1 MATSESQKWI
11 KKRAKEI
18 ADNSDDPLMC
28 DGQAERQAKKEYK
41 EQQKKAAKD
50 AAKQKAR
57 ASGDRQ
63 KLAELQDPAL
73 AALRKSERILWKQAV
88 KEKKHP
94 LVDGDKNGSWLNW
107 LALRAA
113 KFKQDRYTALLAFE
127 QQFEVAAYQKE
138 KAEVQ
143 RQKEMMAKYAQ
154 NVQSFLYRQMPA
166 LKKLYSQKQ
175 PKEYNEGSDLRIQEN
190 IHKLADVLPAGSI
203 NSLIGTRSGAVSSFV
218 QATPAQLAL
227 LQPLMRFFIVDQEG
241 NEKEIYF
248 SDYTTENHL
257 KNMADLRASGD
268 LKRIL
273 SPRSQRGSD
282 AGIRSF
288 TWNYNNKHEGDFI
301 IDAEVEL
308 YFGTLAELANVNY
321 LQFLFPTGKATELA
335 GDLADTASKV
345 ADREQGNGSESE
357 TKAQQL
363 INLAKKIDKLE
374 KVLSSTKSDIE
385 KVGEFAGIAPDMTAS
400 EKKAFRQLKVVV
412 GWSLP
417 QGNEEQL
424 KLLFA
429 SMYDDSHQ
437 HYHSFRA
444 GVVATQRAIFL
455 NLADYNVDFTQ
466 EGPTTMR
473 LRYIGS
479 TDNYLATAGSD
490 VFGSANL
497 SAATNKFMFA
507 RTDVP
512 IDGIVN
518 ENGVLVDVQVKKEKD
533 KDGATT
539 GYQLAD
545 LQAISD
551 PYIKYQARLTI
562 SKNRFEEPTIG
573 VTLAGLKKAQELVS
587 LKMRHLQ
594 LMNFK
599 EDSPQ
604 LERLRQSGQFLT
616 LLYDRAVD
624 IRIRDVYSKFL
635 DGLMES
641 NIIYAA
647 AINPPSET
655 GKKPT
660 INFIESAENQKKVW
674 DNIMLQAEG
683 RQGPVQEVVSPNS
696 TRVYFMRL
704 GDIIRRALQVS
715 GGREDVSLILG
726 NVERFGFKHSLYD
739 IPITV
744 DTFGQFFFN
753 SVVSRK
759 RRFYPFRYF
768 LNDMLK
774 MVAALINQDPTILNK
789 VAFDW
794 SVISTQETPEIL
806 DLPFVLTAT
815 TPTTNRKNKKK
826 KNSTPNHLALIR
838 QGQKNPL
845 TIKGK
850 YHHFYPIYETKISL
864 RGLTG
869 NRIEDEKQ
877 GIYHYVIGSD
887 RGLAKTFN
895 FSRQETQ
902 YFQEMLIES
911 NTLDDKIQALFL
923 PQNVSITMYGNT
935 LHQNGDLIFVD
946 SRPSLGSFAGP
957 VLGIGGYYRVIRSS
971 HSISNRG
978 YETTLDCVFELRV
991 SPDKTGTEI

>member
-1 MATSESQKWI
+1 
-11 KKRAKEI
+11 
-18 ADNSDDPLMC
+18 
-28 DGQAERQAKKEYK
+28 
-41 EQQKKAAKD
+41 
-50 AAKQKAR
+50 
-57 ASGDRQ
+57 
-63 KLAELQDPAL
+63 
-73 AALRKSERILWKQAV
+73 
-88 KEKKHP
+88 
-94 LVDGDKNGSWLNW
+94 
-107 LALRAA
+107 
-113 KFKQDRYTALLAFE
+113 
-127 QQFEVAAYQKE
+127 
-138 KAEVQ
+138 
-143 RQKEMMAKYAQ
+143 
-154 NVQSFLYRQMPA
+154 
-166 LKKLYSQKQ
+166 
-175 PKEYNEGSDLRIQEN
+175 
-190 IHKLADVLPAGSI
+190 
-203 NSLIGTRSGAVSSFV
+203 
-218 QATPAQLAL
+218 
-227 LQPLMRFFIVDQEG
+227 
-241 NEKEIYF
+241 
-248 SDYTTENHL
+248 
-257 KNMADLRASGD
+257 
-268 LKRIL
+268 
-273 SPRSQRGSD
+273 
-282 AGIRSF
+282 
-288 TWNYNNKHEGDFI
+288 
-301 IDAEVEL
+301 
-308 YFGTLAELANVNY
+308 
-321 LQFLFPTGKATELA
+321 
-335 GDLADTASKV
+335 
-345 ADREQGNGSESE
+345 
-357 TKAQQL
+357 
-363 INLAKKIDKLE
+363 
-374 KVLSSTKSDIE
+374 
-385 KVGEFAGIAPDMTAS
+385 
-400 EKKAFRQLKVVV
+400 
-412 GWSLP
+412 
-417 QGNEEQL
+417 
-424 KLLFA
+424 
-429 SMYDDSHQ
+429 
-437 HYHSFRA
+437 
-444 GVVATQRAIFL
+444 
-455 NLADYNVDFTQ
+455 
-466 EGPTTMR
+466 
-473 LRYIGS
+473 
-479 TDNYLATAGSD
+479 
-490 VFGSANL
+490 
-497 SAATNKFMFA
+497 MFA

-545 LQAISD
+545 LKAISD
-551 PYIKYQARLTI
+551 PYVKYQARLTI

-635 DGLMES
+635 DGLLES

-660 INFIESAENQKKVW
+660 INFIESAENQKKIW

-726 NVERFGFKHSLYD
+726 NVERFGFKHSLSD

-850 YHHFYPIYETKISL
+850 YHHFYPIYETKVSL

-957 VLGIGGYYRVIRSS
+957 VLGIGGYYRVIRSN

-991 SPDKTGTEI
+991 SPDKTGTDI